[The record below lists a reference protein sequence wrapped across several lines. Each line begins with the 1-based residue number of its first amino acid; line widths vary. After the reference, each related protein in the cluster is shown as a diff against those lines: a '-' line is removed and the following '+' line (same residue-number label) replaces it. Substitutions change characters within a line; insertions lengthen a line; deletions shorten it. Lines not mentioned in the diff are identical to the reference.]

1 MMIETSL
8 YQVALNLMGIRE
20 IPGNDDNGFIKWCLS
35 LTTVPSPHHDE
46 IPWCSAFVHGLCKI
60 LGIKPSGS
68 AAARSWLAMGTP
80 VDKDHAEIGMD
91 IVILSR
97 GGSPTAGH
105 VGVFAGYDGPDK
117 IKVLGGNQADMVCI
131 RSFPRASVIGI
142 RRLGVGEQV

>member
-1 MMIETSL
+1 MKIETSL
-8 YQVALNLMGIRE
+8 YHVALNLSGIKE
-20 IPGNDDNGFIKWCLS
+20 VPGKEDNGFIRWCLS
-35 LTTVPSPHHDE
+35 LTTTPSPHHDE
-46 IPWCSAFVHGLCKI
+46 IPWCSAFMNGLCKI

-80 VDKDHAEIGMD
+80 VDKDGAEIGMD

-97 GGSPTAGH
+97 GGRPTAGH

-117 IKVLGGNQADMVCI
+117 IKVLGGNQADLVCL

-142 RRLGVGEQV
+142 RRLGMGE